1 MAAPYVRNWKDV
13 WLVENRHQENRIGAD
28 KWPLIGGPNISCPV
42 VFVANPL
49 VRRRDVSPPTGG
61 SHTSSLPLPNI
72 PDTSSSR
79 SSLHRVVVSSR
90 PTESSVKT
98 HPPPPMFLRCCCW
111 APCLTTVC
119 RPIIRPAGPL
129 ARVEA
134 ALRAANMVLFPCGAA
149 VSAPCFCSCTYCVWL
164 RGSVRLQSAC
174 IPWDRAWSLLKPNAR
189 SSSTK
194 IQVLR

>member
-1 MAAPYVRNWKDV
+1 M
-13 WLVENRHQENRIGAD
+13 
-28 KWPLIGGPNISCPV
+28 
-42 VFVANPL
+42 
-49 VRRRDVSPPTGG
+49 SPPTGG
-61 SHTSSLPLPNI
+61 SHTSSLPNI

-129 ARVEA
+129 ARVDA
-134 ALRAANMVLFPCGAA
+134 ALRAANMVLFRAGQQYLL
-149 VSAPCFCSCTYCVWL
+149 APCFCLHVLLCFCL
-164 RGSVRLQSAC
+164 RGSVRLQKVHAFLGIELGRCSNQT
-174 IPWDRAWSLLKPNAR
+174 LKGAR
-189 SSSTK
+189 PQNPQAQTNEEDEEDK
-194 IQVLR
+194 INRGCRPLRGCCA

>member
-1 MAAPYVRNWKDV
+1 MVSEKNGITASGQSGEIESVRTNGQPISRPNASRPTASCS
-13 WLVENRHQENRIGAD
+13 ESSGSMSRRGAR
-28 KWPLIGGPNISCPV
+28 LC
-42 VFVANPL
+42 L
-49 VRRRDVSPPTGG
+49 PP
-61 SHTSSLPLPNI
+61 SI
-72 PDTSSSR
+72 PDTSGGPSKF
-79 SSLHRVVVSSR
+79 HRVVVSTR

-149 VSAPCFCSCTYCVWL
+149 V
-164 RGSVRLQSAC
+164 G
-174 IPWDRAWSLLKPNAR
+174 IPICSLLPAFAR
-189 SSSTK
+189 VCL
-194 IQVLR
+194 I